1 MSVKVFGQ
9 EIDKETFVAFIQEII
24 AANKEQ
30 EGESK
35 ND

>member
-9 EIDKETFVAFIQEII
+9 VMDRETFIAFIQEII

-30 EGESK
+30 EGEQK